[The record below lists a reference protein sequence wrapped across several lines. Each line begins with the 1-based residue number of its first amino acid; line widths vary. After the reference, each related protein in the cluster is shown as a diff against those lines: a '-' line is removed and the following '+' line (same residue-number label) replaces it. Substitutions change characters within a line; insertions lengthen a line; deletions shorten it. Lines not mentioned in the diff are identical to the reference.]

1 LSGPVSLT
9 VAANP
14 AAVSSPPTTAA
25 APIARRRNR
34 VAGGTNVVGVAG
46 RSMIVV
52 MSRTL
57 LGPARPDED
66 ATGLTAG
73 GGSTTAG
80 TRSVQRVRRRAS
92 VGVMP

>member
-1 LSGPVSLT
+1 
-9 VAANP
+9 
-14 AAVSSPPTTAA
+14 
-25 APIARRRNR
+25 
-34 VAGGTNVVGVAG
+34 VGVAG

-52 MSRTL
+52 MGRTL

-80 TRSVQRVRRRAS
+80 IRSVQRVRRRAS